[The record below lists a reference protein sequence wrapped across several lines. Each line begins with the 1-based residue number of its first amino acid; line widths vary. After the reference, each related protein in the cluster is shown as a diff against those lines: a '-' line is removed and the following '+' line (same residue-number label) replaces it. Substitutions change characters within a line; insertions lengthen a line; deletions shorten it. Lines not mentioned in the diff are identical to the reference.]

1 MGDTCRDDCKRILY
15 FSSYAFLSCLPN
27 LSLRLKNMEREILF
41 RAKCAKNWHYGNY
54 IHFDKKPINSHC
66 NVHHKDF
73 IVTNEDDGEWYYPIT
88 DLSSIGQYTG
98 IEDKNGKKIYE
109 GDIIRYYELDTF
121 CINPDC
127 DIHLHGYGSYVHKYE
142 GIVKFEGGIFGI
154 WDIEDYPL
162 RPLTSLGICKETI
175 DDMKQDAYLETNGYN
190 LNSIVGIEVIGN
202 IYDKSK

>member
-1 MGDTCRDDCKRILY
+1 
-15 FSSYAFLSCLPN
+15 
-27 LSLRLKNMEREILF
+27 MEREILF

-88 DLSSIGQYTG
+88 DLSSLGQYTG

-127 DIHLHGYGSYVHKYE
+127 DIHLHGYGSYIRGYE
-142 GIVKFEGGIFGI
+142 SVVKFEDGVFGVC
-154 WDIEDYPL
+154 DNDEDGL
-162 RPLTSLGICKETI
+162 RPLTNCGIYEEMLN
-175 DDMKQDAYLETNGYN
+175 DMKEDAYLETNDYN
-190 LNSIVGIEVIGN
+190 IDNTIVGIKVIGN
-202 IYDKSK
+202 IHDNTE